1 MSAPSYMVPPQYT
14 STPQSP
20 QPPQLISPIE
30 QAILDLTKLVGNF
43 VEAQRT
49 INAQLSQKIDT
60 MENNINKRIDGLQS
74 EMEQKMDNLQYSIS
88 KLANQLVHQEEEY
101 LEGEWLTDQEDL
113 LQEPVEAPE
122 ELPTGEAGGGRGKEA
137 GEEPLE
143 PILQPIPMDLD
154 PNATAQPQNSTLPV
168 YILPTPAAKSTH
180 AAPAP
185 NHKSNPSL
193 YVMQKFKKLV
203 ANVQAF
209 ATTSKTQ
216 AVAYIAWH
224 NG

>member
-1 MSAPSYMVPPQYT
+1 M
-14 STPQSP
+14 
-20 QPPQLISPIE
+20 
-30 QAILDLTKLVGNF
+30 GNF

-60 MENNINKRIDGLQS
+60 MENNVNKRIDGLQS
-74 EMEQKMDNLQYSIS
+74 EMEQKLDNLQYSIS

-113 LQEPVEAPE
+113 LQEPVDAPE
-122 ELPTGEAGGGRGKEA
+122 ELSTGEAGGGRGKEA

-143 PILQPIPMDLD
+143 LILQPIPMDLD
-154 PNATAQPQNSTLPV
+154 PNATAQPQNNTLLV

-193 YVMQKFKKLV
+193 HVMQKFKKLV

-224 NG
+224 SGWFGCRFGFGASEPRHF